1 MVENGNLLT
10 KMIDKIKELNIRF
23 LNRLWDIEPCI
34 PKQEGLAFFNEF
46 ALSLLQSDIERL
58 EKTKLPYLSTL
69 CQNRNGIEYCGTCE
83 QAWEYCSCL
92 ARNTG
97 YKKAIDSELSL
108 KRQAIEELKK

>member
-1 MVENGNLLT
+1 
-10 KMIDKIKELNIRF
+10 MIDKIKELAQQVESDF
-23 LNRLWDIEPCI
+23 KMGGLA
-34 PKQEGLAFFNEF
+34 EGLYLDF
-46 ALSLLQSDIERL
+46 ATEVAKRYYGFILQSDIERL

-97 YKKAIDSELSL
+97 YKKAIDSEISL